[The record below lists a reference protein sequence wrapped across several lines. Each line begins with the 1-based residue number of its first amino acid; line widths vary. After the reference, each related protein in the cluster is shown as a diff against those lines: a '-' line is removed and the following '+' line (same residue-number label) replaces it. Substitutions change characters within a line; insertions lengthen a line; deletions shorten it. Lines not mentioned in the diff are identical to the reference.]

1 MWSSVGSV
9 GVMNSSDASKVF
21 FAGSIAQLGIGIVG
35 PLPSPAAQIEE
46 PRIEERL
53 IGLPTTTATLRYQ
66 VQEADL
72 GDSGPGVWNL
82 TARYRDG
89 NGNVVI
95 QLMQV
100 SLATG
105 VETLCVTLQSG
116 VGYNRSNNFHNEI
129 SQGTFRTD
137 FRSNAYYVAVTL
149 TGPAFEIGIPPA
161 IQLMQIG
168 PA

>member
-9 GVMNSSDASKVF
+9 GVLNSSDAGKVLF
-21 FAGSIAQLGIGIVG
+21 TGSIAQLGIGVVG
-35 PLPSPAAQIEE
+35 PQPSAAAHVEE
-46 PRIEERL
+46 PRIEERM
-53 IGLPTTTATLRYQ
+53 IGFPTVAATLRYP
-66 VQEADL
+66 VQEVDL
-72 GDSGPGVWNL
+72 GDSGPGAWNL
-82 TARYRDG
+82 TVRYRDG
-89 NGNVVI
+89 NGSVVV

-100 SLATG
+100 ALATG

-116 VGYNRSNNFHNEI
+116 VGRNRSNSFHDEL

-137 FRSNAYYVAVTL
+137 FRNNAYYVAVTL